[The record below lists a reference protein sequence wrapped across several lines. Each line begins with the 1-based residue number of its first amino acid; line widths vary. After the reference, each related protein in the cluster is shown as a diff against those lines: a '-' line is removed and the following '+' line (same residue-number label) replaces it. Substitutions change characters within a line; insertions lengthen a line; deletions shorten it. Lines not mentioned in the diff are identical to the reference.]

1 VVDPAIGGLNEEK
14 KCREKSFLTLP
25 RIQIETKDVSTKTLS
40 NLSSQKL
47 KRWCNY
53 ERRPAQVFEVAFDG
67 AWDPVPAQMTMHL
80 TIDEI

>member
-1 VVDPAIGGLNEEK
+1 MP
-14 KCREKSFLTLP
+14 REK
-25 RIQIETKDVSTKTLS
+25 LS
-40 NLSSQKL
+40 YPAPDSDCNKRRFYENPVQLVKSKSL

-80 TIDEI
+80 TIDEK